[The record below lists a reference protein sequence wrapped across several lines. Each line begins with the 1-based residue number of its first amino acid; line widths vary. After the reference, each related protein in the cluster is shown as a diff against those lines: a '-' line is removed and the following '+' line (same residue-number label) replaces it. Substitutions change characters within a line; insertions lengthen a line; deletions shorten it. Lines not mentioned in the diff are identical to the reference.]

1 MNNIIQPA
9 LASIYAFRV
18 VLKLPASIRSENLE
32 EYPEF
37 IAFVSKARRS
47 GWSVNKCVK
56 NLTIQLQEIDRYS
69 KNNGKDITT
78 GRKQILK
85 ACLDNWDS
93 SGSS

>member
-1 MNNIIQPA
+1 MINIIQPA

-18 VLKLPASIRSENLE
+18 VLKLPASNRSENLE

-37 IAFVSKARRS
+37 IAFVSKARSS

-69 KNNGKDITT
+69 RNNGKDITT

-93 SGSS
+93 FASF

>member
-1 MNNIIQPA
+1 MKNIIQPV

-18 VLKLPASIRSENLE
+18 VLKLPANIRSENLE

-47 GWSVNKCVK
+47 GWSVTKCVK

-69 KNNGKDITT
+69 KNNSKDITT

-93 SGSS
+93 YESV

>member
-1 MNNIIQPA
+1 MKNIIQPA

-18 VLKLPASIRSENLE
+18 VLKLPANIRTENLE

-47 GWSVNKCVK
+47 GWNVDKCVK

-69 KNNGKDITT
+69 INNGKDITT

-93 SGSS
+93 FASF